1 MPCVRVGRARDG
13 KYDFLVRWYDGT
25 RVRYS
30 FFFRG
35 KIAVSF
41 SFFTMTSYRISYEL
55 PRTSWRRP
63 LERAVVEE
71 KEKDSEKDGW
81 MRTPPEMRGK
91 KNLKKFSEQKT
102 KMPRRTQHPLINR
115 SVDNRMVEERKKRK
129 KSESQGASTE
139 EHTNKL
145 NQSRRNEIRIAG
157 QPPPNAASFP
167 NHQRFRISS
176 REIIERIGHT

>member
-1 MPCVRVGRARDG
+1 MRGMENTT
-13 KYDFLVRWYDGT
+13 FWYDGT
-25 RVRYS
+25 MVREYDTVS
-30 FFFRG
+30 FFGERLPSLLIFYDDF
-35 KIAVSF
+35 IY
-41 SFFTMTSYRISYEL
+41 YRISYEL

-91 KNLKKFSEQKT
+91 KILKKFSEQKT

-115 SVDNRMVEERKKRK
+115 SEDNRMVEERKKRK